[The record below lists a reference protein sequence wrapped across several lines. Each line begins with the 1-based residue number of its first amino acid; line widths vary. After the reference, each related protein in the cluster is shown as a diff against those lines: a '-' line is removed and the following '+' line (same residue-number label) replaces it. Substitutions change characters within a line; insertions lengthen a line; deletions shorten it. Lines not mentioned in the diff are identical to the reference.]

1 MAFFLLSAVEF
12 LRNAPEGTYD
22 AIIVDS
28 SDPIGELMLLALSFL
43 NTKPWKVLTLSFLL
57 YICSAHFGFLASY
70 YIIPELHASLFL
82 VYHIPSYS
90 ALLIN
95 NIFRF
100 YLQTELCSIK
110 FSFKCYCSYLCYSW
124 HLQGLLRNLWRSL
137 FLIQL
142 LEPWG
147 LVEFF
152 VIKLRVCGCIH
163 IWFRICFQF
172 AMRLSRVLC
181 TMPGLVSQHTRGSSH
196 SLLSI
201 LLIFIVFF
209 TFWLY
214 LILI

>member
-1 MAFFLLSAVEF
+1 MTSFLLSAVEF
-12 LRNAPEGTYD
+12 LRNTPEGTYD

-28 SDPIGELMLLALSFL
+28 SDPIGELMLLCIVFL
-43 NTKPWKVLTLSFLL
+43 EHKAMESLNFVFVAVYLFCPFR
-57 YICSAHFGFLASY
+57 FLASY

-142 LEPWG
+142 LEP
-147 LVEFF
+147 
-152 VIKLRVCGCIH
+152 
-163 IWFRICFQF
+163 
-172 AMRLSRVLC
+172 
-181 TMPGLVSQHTRGSSH
+181 
-196 SLLSI
+196 
-201 LLIFIVFF
+201 
-209 TFWLY
+209 
-214 LILI
+214 

>member
-100 YLQTELCSIK
+100 YLQTELCPIK
-110 FSFKCYCSYLCYSW
+110 FSFKCSVLIYATLGICRACSGTC
-124 HLQGLLRNLWRSL
+124 G
-137 FLIQL
+137 
-142 LEPWG
+142 EA
-147 LVEFF
+147 FF
-152 VIKLRVCGCIH
+152 
-163 IWFRICFQF
+163 
-172 AMRLSRVLC
+172 
-181 TMPGLVSQHTRGSSH
+181 
-196 SLLSI
+196 
-201 LLIFIVFF
+201 
-209 TFWLY
+209 
-214 LILI
+214 